1 MVSSSSV
8 PQHFT
13 ADGTKNRGEINKDF
27 FLLLFGCANH
37 RILIWIFSGCRNSKT
52 LNQSPKNCLVYGLFF
67 FLFHLLS
74 RSKLSDVVEPERRRC
89 NEEKLCGLCFPE
101 SSLYQVSRRERKTSS
116 WQLMWRVAV
125 SILSMLSTSKK
136 STKLYLP
143 WLVSWI
149 SKNSCS
155 SFCHAIFL
163 PNERLLGRKRLRDEP
178 KEPLRSRRRFRLSV
192 EMLSSLTH
200 CVLLYQGCLAGDQL
214 WHGQVHWRWV

>member
-1 MVSSSSV
+1 M
-8 PQHFT
+8 
-13 ADGTKNRGEINKDF
+13 A
-27 FLLLFGCANH
+27 C
-37 RILIWIFSGCRNSKT
+37 
-52 LNQSPKNCLVYGLFF
+52 FF

-74 RSKLSDVVEPERRRC
+74 RSKLNDEVEPEKLRC

-116 WQLMWRVAV
+116 WQLMWQAAV

-149 SKNSCS
+149 SKNLSS

-163 PNERLLGRKRLRDEP
+163 PNESLLGRKRLRDEP
-178 KEPLRSRRRFRLSV
+178 KEPLRSRRRFCLSV

-214 WHGQVHWRWV
+214 WHGQVHWRWVWRLENFSLVH